1 MENTGKVALS
11 AVLIIL
17 VVIAV
22 ADATLGLE
30 TRALDHESHKY
41 AERVLPAIASHWRA
55 QTLLANASPE
65 LSTLA
70 ERQDIT
76 HLFHL
81 FRRLGPLQHTGQLHG
96 RATLMW
102 KPERG
107 WIITAEYRAR
117 MRFQRGPALVRVSLV
132 RRHEQWQIYAL
143 SVDSPRLV
151 QTDTTISQN

>member
-11 AVLIIL
+11 AVLILL

-30 TRALDHESHKY
+30 TRSLDRESHDY
-41 AERVLPAIASHWRA
+41 VERVLPAIVAHWRA

-81 FRRLGPLQHTGQLHG
+81 FRHLGPLQHYDGLHG
-96 RATLMW
+96 RATLIW

-107 WIITAEYRAR
+107 WIITADYRAHVQ
-117 MRFQRGPALVRVSLV
+117 FARGPALVSLSLV
-132 RRHEQWQIYAL
+132 RRHHQWQIYAL
-143 SVDSPRLV
+143 SVDSPALV
-151 QTDTTISQN
+151 RESATLP